1 MADTPAFR
9 SSVSRPVGPSGA
21 LALTDVSALTK
32 VSVRAGAETAAATAM
47 AVGFGASRRAD
58 DVLIAGIRPDEW
70 LVIGPRVDV
79 DRTLAAV
86 DMSGFAHAIDTTHG
100 RVCLRLTGADS
111 ARVLEKVCNL
121 DFSDHMTPDGAATS
135 ASVAK
140 VTCDLIRDDVDRDR
154 SYLILADRSY
164 GQYLFD
170 ALVDAAA
177 DFLG

>member
-1 MADTPAFR
+1 MADTPVFR
-9 SSVSRPVGPSGA
+9 SSVTRPVGPSGA
-21 LALTDVSALTK
+21 LSLTDESALTRMT
-32 VSVRAGAETAAATAM
+32 VRAGEETAAAAAM
-47 AVGFGASRRAD
+47 GVEFGSGRRAE

-70 LVIGPRVDV
+70 LVIGPQADV
-79 DRTLAAV
+79 DRTIASV

-100 RVCLRLTGADS
+100 RVCLRLTGVDA

-121 DFSDHMTPDGAATS
+121 DLADHMTPDGAATS

-140 VTCDLIRDDVDRDR
+140 VSCDLLRDDIDGDR

-170 ALVDAAA
+170 ALVDASAE
-177 DFLG
+177 FLG